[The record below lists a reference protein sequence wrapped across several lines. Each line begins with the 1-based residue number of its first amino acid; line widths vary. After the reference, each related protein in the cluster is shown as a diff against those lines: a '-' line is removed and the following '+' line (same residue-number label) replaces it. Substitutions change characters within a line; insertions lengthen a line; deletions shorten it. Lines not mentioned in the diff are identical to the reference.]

1 MREHQVQATAA
12 TTGKSETSEHL
23 VEWLRDAH
31 AAEKQSEKMLSMFC
45 DRLENYPA
53 LKAQI
58 KKHIEETRGQA
69 ERLEDCLKKFGK
81 SASALK
87 DLGGKFLGM
96 SQSLSGAFVE
106 DEVIKG
112 VLASYTFEHMEIA
125 SYRII
130 IAAADACGD
139 GAVKRVCEG
148 ILAEE
153 VAMAEWLD
161 DHMHEITE
169 IYLARADA
177 PGVKAK
183 H

>member
-1 MREHQVQATAA
+1 MRHTETQAGTAKKV
-12 TTGKSETSEHL
+12 KSETSEHI

-31 AAEKQSEKMLSMFC
+31 AAEKQSEKMLTMFC
-45 DRLENYPA
+45 DRLENYPL
-53 LKAQI
+53 LKTQI
-58 KKHIEETRGQA
+58 RKHIEETRGQA
-69 ERLEDCLKKFGK
+69 ERLERCLEKFGK
-81 SASALK
+81 SESMMK
-87 DLGGKFLGM
+87 DIGGKLLGM
-96 SQSLSGAFVE
+96 SQSLSGVFVE

-125 SYRII
+125 SYRIL

-139 GAVKRVCEG
+139 SMVKTVCEE

-153 VAMAEWLD
+153 IAMAEWLD
-161 DHMHEITE
+161 DHMAEITD
-169 IYLARADA
+169 IYLARAEL

>member
-1 MREHQVQATAA
+1 MRQTETQTGTARSV
-12 TTGKSETSEHL
+12 KSETSEHL

-45 DRLENYPA
+45 DRLENYPM

-69 ERLEDCLKKFGK
+69 ERLERCLEKFGK
-81 SASALK
+81 SESTMK
-87 DLGGKFLGM
+87 DIGGKLMGM
-96 SQSLSGAFVE
+96 SQSLSGVFAE

-125 SYRII
+125 SYRIL

-139 GAVKRVCEG
+139 SMVKQVCAE

-153 VAMAEWLD
+153 IAMADWLD
-161 DHMHEITE
+161 DHMAEITE
-169 IYLARADA
+169 IYLQRADL

>member
-1 MREHQVQATAA
+1 MRQTQEHTS
-12 TTGKSETSEHL
+12 TSKRSRSETSEHL

-69 ERLEDCLKKFGK
+69 ERLEACLEKFGK
-81 SASALK
+81 SESAVK
-87 DLGGKFLGM
+87 DIGGKLMGM
-96 SQSLSGAFVE
+96 AQSLSGVFVE

-125 SYRII
+125 SYRIL

-139 GAVKRVCEG
+139 HDVKKVCEG
-148 ILAEE
+148 ILVEE
-153 VAMAEWLD
+153 IAMAEWLD
-161 DHMHEITE
+161 DHMAEITE
-169 IYLARADA
+169 TYLNRAET
-177 PGVKAK
+177 PGTEAK